1 MTSNHEEQLELIRR
15 RKRRQRLMN
24 IVSFVL
30 LVLFALL
37 YISPILFMVAG
48 SLKPDDRVLA
58 EAGSLKAFVP
68 SEASLQNYHD
78 VFRRVD
84 FGHFMLNSL
93 IITGCIV
100 VCGLIVNS
108 MVAYAFARLQWT
120 GRDLCFAFVL
130 TLMIIPYEAISVPL
144 FFQIT
149 MIGWRNTYL
158 AQILPFVGN
167 ALSIYLFYSFFV
179 GLPKELEEA
188 ARNDGA
194 GVLRTFVEIIVPN
207 SKPVFATVTIVTFL
221 FFWGFYLWPLM
232 VTSGPS
238 VRPLP
243 VAISTFRALPPLMWG
258 DIMAF
263 GVMMVLP
270 VLIVFLVF
278 QRWFVHG
285 VASAGKKG

>member
-1 MTSNHEEQLELIRR
+1 MNRSRGSRRASRGLRR
-15 RKRRQRLMN
+15 RGRGLANAARFALL
-24 IVSFVL
+24 VVFVL
-30 LVLFALL
+30 LYVA
-37 YISPILFMVAG
+37 PILFMVVG

-58 EAGSLKAFVP
+58 EAGGPRAFFP
-68 SEASLQNYHD
+68 TEASLDNYRQ
-78 VFRRVD
+78 VFQRVE
-84 FGHFMLNSL
+84 FGRFLVNSL
-93 IITGCIV
+93 IVTGSIV
-100 VCGLIVNS
+100 VFGLVVNS
-108 MVAYAFARLQWT
+108 MAAYAFARLRWT

-144 FFQIT
+144 FYQVSLL
-149 MIGWRNTYL
+149 GWRDTYV

-179 GLPKELEEA
+179 GLPRELEEA
-188 ARNDGA
+188 AKTDGA
-194 GVLRTFVEIIVPN
+194 GTLRTFVEIIVPV

-232 VTSGPS
+232 VTSGPA

-243 VAISTFRALPPLMWG
+243 VAIATFRSLPPLEWG

-270 VLIVFLVF
+270 VLVVFLVF
-278 QRWFVHG
+278 QRWFVRG
-285 VASAGKKG
+285 VAAAGRKG